1 MLKQDF
7 MPTAGAT
14 ARVRAAVAP
23 MLGTN
28 RIASVL
34 TSQALAGQL
43 VQVLDGEADWWRV
56 RSADAYEGWMH
67 RGYLEAATGNESD
80 WPITTGA
87 VVREADGRVR
97 ALPFGARVAPDAML
111 LSGEAFDDDERARL
125 HPPESARL
133 VATAETFFVGASYQ
147 WGGVTPWGCDCSGVV
162 QAVAAFHDVR
172 LPRDAWQ
179 QALEGELV
187 HAAPLDI
194 DALQP
199 FDLLFFSDRE
209 DQRITHVGITLENGR
224 MLHSALARGGVYT
237 ESLRSDDPYVLRLRA
252 QFVTA
257 RRVLHASHKPVG
269 AV

>member
-1 MLKQDF
+1 MLTPDF
-7 MPTAGAT
+7 VPMVGVT
-14 ARVRAAVAP
+14 ARVRPAIAP
-23 MLGTN
+23 MLSTN

-43 VQVLDGEADWWRV
+43 VHVLEGEADWWRV

-67 RGYLEAATGNESD
+67 RGYLEAASGDEGD

-125 HPPESARL
+125 YPAESARL
-133 VATAETFFVGASYQ
+133 VATAETHFIGASYQ
-147 WGGVTPWGCDCSGVV
+147 WGGVTPWGCDCSGIV
-162 QAVAAFHDVR
+162 QAVAAFHDLS

-179 QALEGELV
+179 QALEGAPV

-209 DQRITHVGITLENGR
+209 DQRITHVGITLEHGR
-224 MLHSALARGGVYT
+224 MLHSALARGGVHI
-237 ESLRSDDPYVLRLRA
+237 ESLRSDDRYVARLRA
-252 QFVTA
+252 QFVAA
-257 RRVLHASHKPVG
+257 RRVLPAPHKPVI
-269 AV
+269 